1 MVRSKRNSNSSFR
14 EIKRFSNKFK
24 PFDLHY
30 ASNGQSQGSV
40 NLQNVVSDS
49 SSQDKM
55 SFTEPGKFYFKNASK
70 EVKINVRH
78 LKDDDSNNLNLF
90 DLKAR
95 FSNEFDVKD
104 KMDVHAFEIDFRR
117 FFGNNGDSGGNRDY
131 LRNIR
136 DAFDYKS
143 KRAFEDVEK
152 RYNLDPVLECLCRK
166 INKLDAVIV
175 KKSIRNMQI
184 KDEQQK
190 LRNEINEL
198 KNFPFY

>member
-1 MVRSKRNSNSSFR
+1 MTTQ
-14 EIKRFSNKFK
+14 I
-24 PFDLHY
+24 
-30 ASNGQSQGSV
+30 
-40 NLQNVVSDS
+40 
-49 SSQDKM
+49 
-55 SFTEPGKFYFKNASK
+55 
-70 EVKINVRH
+70 ICI
-78 LKDDDSNNLNLF
+78 F

-175 KKSIRNMQI
+175 KISIIALSQRQRRSEDYSTSACKQFSYMWP
-184 KDEQQK
+184 
-190 LRNEINEL
+190 LL
-198 KNFPFY
+198 